1 MTLFTDHCH
10 GRPLRVTQSWKIAG
24 SGRLNVQKVDQKS
37 PIWVSRKQGDNSGM
51 QFRERSRRHL
61 VVKCPPPGNRSHPLP
76 LVGVVDNK
84 KSLLAAAQGRKM
96 LTPGWWLR
104 RLPGH
109 QMALGGIKVRN

>member
-10 GRPLRVTQSWKIAG
+10 GRPLLVTQSWKIAG
-24 SGRLNVQKVDQKS
+24 SGRLNVEKATKNPQ
-37 PIWVSRKQGDNSGM
+37 SRLAASRGDNSGM
-51 QFRERSRRHL
+51 QFRKRSRRHL